1 MAIFNSY
8 VSLPEGKSWSNA
20 LDDLKNTAFEELL
33 DVTYAFPVLP
43 SASVTHLDAQI
54 GERVIVP

>member
-1 MAIFNSY
+1 
-8 VSLPEGKSWSNA
+8 